1 MRLLWYNYAYQ
12 ERMVNFM
19 AFYLSDENRYI
30 VADESLNDQL
40 IEETEEEMA
49 MLQRQ
54 YEELLRQGKNQKAEK
69 LLPRLAELEEILS
82 DTYSDDSDDS
92 DDFDHSDD
100 TFALLKE
107 LV

>member
-1 MRLLWYNYAYQ
+1 
-12 ERMVNFM
+12 M